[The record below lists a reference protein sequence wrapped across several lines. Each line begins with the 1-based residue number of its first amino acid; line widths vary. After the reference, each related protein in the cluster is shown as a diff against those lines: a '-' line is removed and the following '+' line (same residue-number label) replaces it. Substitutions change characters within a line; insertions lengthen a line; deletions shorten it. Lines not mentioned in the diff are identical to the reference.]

1 MLKALRCGVTI
12 VSSISLPLG
21 AVPAYAADDTTKTG
35 IAAGLGL
42 SAASGKTTLG
52 DGAGAIEASLLDS
65 DSMLQAGRAVR
76 QIADSAR
83 TQYNN
88 RKVLILDKDD
98 QIDFSMA
105 LWVVKRM
112 EDLNLAAGRL
122 QIADCKNKPIIV
134 ATRTVTTG
142 PKKNS
147 AGTGRMKSQSTG
159 GSESSTTSTT
169 FGFARTDIVAALA
182 TDVSVGGVKLGVDD
196 RTLIDAILMGNSRAA
211 WLNAKNATFT
221 FAKASNDGFGLLNEQ
236 QAVDPG
242 SNHAFEELRKLQTW
256 TDINRKCDSD
266 SFKAMLNTIDQF
278 VSSIT
283 ASDKGTPA
291 IVTAAELAPDGFNKL
306 PLILRVAIDDRGGTT
321 VTRSSIWYSLG
332 WPGAAV
338 ITSGLKVSFKL
349 SDPRDG
355 TNLTT
360 GQVRC
365 VTRPISYR
373 DVSKMLITIDASGDE
388 MLREQQEK
396 LVTCAYRLSA

>member
-1 MLKALRCGVTI
+1 MLNALRCGVTI
-12 VSSISLPLG
+12 VSSVSLLLG
-21 AVPAYAADDTTKTG
+21 AVPAYADDTAKTG

-76 QIADSAR
+76 QIADNAR
-83 TQYNN
+83 TRYRN
-88 RKVLILDKDD
+88 RQVLILDKDD
-98 QIDFSMA
+98 QIDFSTA

-122 QIADCKNKPIIV
+122 PVADCKNKPIIV
-134 ATRTVTTG
+134 STRTVKSG
-142 PKKNS
+142 PKKGG
-147 AGTGRMKSQSTG
+147 AGTGRMESLTTG
-159 GSESSTTSTT
+159 PPESSTTSTT

-182 TDVSVGGVKLGVDD
+182 TDVSVGSVKLGVDD
-196 RTLIDAILMGNSRAA
+196 RTLIDAILMGNSKAT
-211 WLNAKNATFT
+211 WLDAKNATFS
-221 FAKASNDGFGLLNEQ
+221 FSKADNDGFAVLNER

-242 SNHAFEELRKLQTW
+242 HNHAFDQLRKLQTW
-256 TDINRKCDSD
+256 TDTNRKCDSD
-266 SFKAMLNTIDQF
+266 SFKAMLSTIDQF

-283 ASDKGTPA
+283 AADKGTPA
-291 IVTAAELAPDGFNKL
+291 IVTAAELAPNGFNDL

-338 ITSGLKVSFKL
+338 ITSGLKVSFRL

-365 VTRPISYR
+365 ATRPISYR
-373 DVSKMLITIDASGDE
+373 DVGKMLITNGDE
-388 MLREQQEK
+388 PLREQQEK